1 MSDVTRVTPSEIR
14 DRALSGK
21 TLLIC
26 AYDSDEKFQDN
37 DLEGAISLAEFKSR
51 LTGLA
56 KDTEL
61 VFYCG

>member
-1 MSDVTRVTPSEIR
+1 MSDVARVAPSEIR
-14 DRALSGK
+14 DRVLSGK

-26 AYDSDEKFQDN
+26 AYDSDEKFRAN
-37 DLEGAISLAEFKSR
+37 HLEGAISLAEFKSR

-56 KDTEL
+56 RDTEL

>member
-1 MSDVTRVTPSEIR
+1 MSEIARVAPSEIR
-14 DRALSGK
+14 DRVLSGK

-26 AYDSDEKFQDN
+26 AYDSDEKYQAMR
-37 DLEGAISLAEFKSR
+37 LEGGMSLADFKAR
-51 LTGLA
+51 LAGLA